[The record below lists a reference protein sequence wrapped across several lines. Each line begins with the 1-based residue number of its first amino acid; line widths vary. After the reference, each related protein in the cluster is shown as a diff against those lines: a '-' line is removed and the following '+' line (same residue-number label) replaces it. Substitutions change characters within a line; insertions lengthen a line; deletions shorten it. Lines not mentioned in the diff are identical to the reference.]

1 MVNLRLVDC
10 HYKYWDFILS
20 LRNQLKQGFID
31 QNEIQAES
39 HHSFMVKNSDS
50 YKVCLTDIDV
60 PVGFVGQVDGDIR
73 VATSKGMQGKGVAK
87 FMITEFIKDKDTT
100 YQAKVKKENQA
111 SLALFRSCGF
121 EDRYI
126 ILEK

>member
-1 MVNLRLVDC
+1 MVKLRLVDC

-20 LRNQLKQGFID
+20 LRNKLREGFID
-31 QNEIQAES
+31 QKDIQPES
-39 HHSFMVKNSDS
+39 HHHFMVNNSTS
-50 YKVCLTDIDV
+50 YKVCLSDTNA

-73 VATSKGMQGKGVAK
+73 VATCSGMQGKGVAK
-87 FMITEFIKDKDTT
+87 FMITEFIKDKDVT
-100 YQAKVKKENQA
+100 YQAKVKKENEA

-121 EDRYI
+121 EEKYI

>member
-10 HYKYWDFILS
+10 HYKYWDFVLS
-20 LRNQLKQGFID
+20 LRNKLKQGFID
-31 QNEIQAES
+31 QKDIQAEN
-39 HHSFMVKNSDS
+39 HHHFMVKNAAS
-50 YKVCLTDIDV
+50 YKVCLTDIDA

-73 VATSKGMQGKGVAK
+73 VATCNSMQGKGVAK
-87 FMITEFIKDKDTT
+87 FMITEFIKDKNVT
-100 YQAKVKKENQA
+100 YQAKVKKENEA

-121 EDRYI
+121 EEKYI